1 MAKYLILFRANLRIQ
16 GEIINCDQLT
26 FDNCFYILVDISF
39 GYLFKNYED
48 LMPCK
53 YFCFLILSMGASFY
67 GEIINCGQQTFD
79 NHFYLIEAKG
89 IYSFEIQI
97 FIGISKV

>member
-1 MAKYLILFRANLRIQ
+1 
-16 GEIINCDQLT
+16 
-26 FDNCFYILVDISF
+26 
-39 GYLFKNYED
+39 
-48 LMPCK
+48 MPCK

-79 NHFYLIEAKG
+79 NHFYLIEAMG